1 MNWAKFAGLSDDV
14 ARLDLLVSTFA
25 RRMVEAAVEPN
36 AGKRH
41 LVEARWSPY
50 LPAAQMLALRIFP
63 VDLVGCDAQDD
74 LDVVAEDSKYQ
85 FSADQ
90 SDDCTTA
97 ERNWGIQAVPRHPVE
112 QDLLARDSGVL
123 PPFLAGG

>member
-1 MNWAKFAGLSDDV
+1 
-14 ARLDLLVSTFA
+14 
-25 RRMVEAAVEPN
+25 
-36 AGKRH
+36 
-41 LVEARWSPY
+41 
-50 LPAAQMLALRIFP
+50 MLALRIFP